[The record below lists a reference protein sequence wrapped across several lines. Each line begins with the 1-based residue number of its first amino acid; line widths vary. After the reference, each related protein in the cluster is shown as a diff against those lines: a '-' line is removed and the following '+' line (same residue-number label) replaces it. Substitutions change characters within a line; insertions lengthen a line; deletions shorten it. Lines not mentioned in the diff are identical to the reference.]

1 MHGDTAKVQCNQCDR
16 MIKMCTLDQHTR
28 EEHGTPRYS
37 IPRDRR
43 IKMCTLDQHTREEH
57 GTP

>member
-43 IKMCTLDQHTREEH
+43 KKMFTLDQHSRD
-57 GTP
+57 